1 MNQIFE
7 IGIIIY
13 PNAQE
18 AAVLGLADMFEIANG
33 IAGTAAR
40 CLHASR
46 WQLDENNGE
55 LNRLGKT
62 MSGKTPA
69 ALLVPPGKGAPISAE
84 IGRSYGEPL
93 RTFHA
98 SGGTVASVCGGSFL
112 LAEAGLLEGRTATT
126 HFAFQEEFRH
136 RFPKVKLAIDRLIV
150 DDGDIITA
158 GGMMAWTDLGLK
170 LVDRYLGSTV
180 MLETARTLLIDPPGR
195 EQSYYGTFVPPL
207 NHGDAAILPAQHWM
221 HSAFPTDISV
231 GALARKAGLG
241 ERTFLR
247 RFGKATGMTST
258 DYLQQ
263 VRINKA
269 REILQFS
276 QTPIDQVAWEVGYS
290 DPSAFRKVFQRIVG
304 LTPNDYRRRFHA

>member
-1 MNQIFE
+1 MTQTVE

-13 PNAQE
+13 PNAQQ
-18 AAVLGLADMFEIANG
+18 AAVLGLEDMFEIANG
-33 IAGTAAR
+33 MAEDASQR
-40 CLHASR
+40 LHATR
-46 WQLDENNGE
+46 WQLDESSGE
-55 LNRLGKT
+55 LIR
-62 MSGKTPA
+62 SGTIERGEPPA
-69 ALLVPPGKGAPISAE
+69 ALLVPPSKGKPILPE
-84 IGRSYGEPL
+84 IGQSYAGSL
-93 RTFHA
+93 RTFHS

-126 HFAFQEEFRH
+126 HFAFQEAFRQ

-170 LVDRYLGSTV
+170 LVDRYLGATV

-195 EQSYYGTFVPPL
+195 EQSYYGTFVPSL
-207 NHGDAAILPAQHWM
+207 KHGDAAVLAAQHWI
-221 HSAFPTDISV
+221 HSAFPTEINV
-231 GALARKAGLG
+231 GALSDKAGLG

-247 RFGKATGMTST
+247 RFSKATGMTST

-263 VRINKA
+263 VRVNKA

-276 QTPIDQVAWEVGYS
+276 QTSVDQVAWQVGYS

-304 LTPNDYRRRFHA
+304 LTPNDYRRRFRA